1 MGAVVIGVS
10 AWLVVTLSCARWPL
24 LPLRP
29 AHPCFSLNSQPLN
42 HHPRTDPPPLALE
55 SPHPFHNIQDKLA
68 SDCDP
73 TPPSPLLSH
82 PVFRKLIY
90 PLSLPLPPRL
100 VLHTTFHLHH
110 LLATLIVAPPLPA
123 QLLTT
128 SSLTCSAQ
136 SPVLLHLLPS
146 SAARFLNPPAY
157 YNSLFRSF
165 RVLSHQPTLRRSP
178 SSSTPIFTASRPNPS
193 FASTSSFVH
202 NHLHKSSA

>member
-1 MGAVVIGVS
+1 MGRGSFGVCFCAGGQGWSGMGAVVIGVS

-110 LLATLIVAPPLPA
+110 LLATLIVAPPSPPNFS
-123 QLLTT
+123 QPRRLLV
-128 SSLTCSAQ
+128 
-136 SPVLLHLLPS
+136 PH
-146 SAARFLNPPAY
+146 NPP
-157 YNSLFRSF
+157 SFFTCFRHPLLAF
-165 RVLSHQPTLRRSP
+165 
-178 SSSTPIFTASRPNPS
+178 
-193 FASTSSFVH
+193 
-202 NHLHKSSA
+202 